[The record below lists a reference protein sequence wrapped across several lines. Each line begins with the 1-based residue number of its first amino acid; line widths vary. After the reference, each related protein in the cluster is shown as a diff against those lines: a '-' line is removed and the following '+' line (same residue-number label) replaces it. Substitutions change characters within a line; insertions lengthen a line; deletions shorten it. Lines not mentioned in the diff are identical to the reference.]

1 MPSGCSIR
9 ALWILNNHDTV
20 VFSRFDYTHNPPPN
34 LTSPLSN
41 FFKFKIIR
49 RFPVVE
55 RRWRSASKSENGYLR
70 RLPTDQ
76 QIAIA
81 FARRKRREG
90 STRGYGIRVAQSSKR
105 SDSWLDDPITRYIIS
120 LCLNQEEEEDND
132 DVDDDDERNV
142 LWPFVLHTKGLY
154 SILVLPLVEPKEVK
168 DYVKLCKRSDCGPAV
183 GEDLSFSSLLLNI
196 SSITG
201 AFMVAHAFGDII
213 SGDTVEPEVVVSASP
228 SVGGLFDSLTG
239 SIGISTR
246 AKPVAATVT
255 SSSPAGAATTGSAGS
270 DAPKGG
276 SRLLDKDLLRNFI
289 ATAMPFGTPLDLS
302 LSNISAIKANGFSSA
317 EPPLPDLK
325 QPAWKPYLYKGK
337 QRLSFTIHET
347 INAAMYDR
355 DEIPDN
361 VSVAGQINC
370 RAELEGLPDVS
381 FPLAGLGTAHIEAI
395 SFHPCAQVPA
405 HGIDKQNIVF
415 QPPLG
420 NFVLMRYQ
428 AGCGLGPPVKGF
440 YQLSMVS
447 EDEGAFLFKV
457 HLMEGYKAPLSMEFC
472 TITMPFPRRRIVS
485 FDGTPSAGTVLTTEH
500 SVEWRILG
508 NGRSLSGKGL
518 EATFPGTIKFSTL
531 QSKRRGD
538 KDDEESD
545 GENTEGTQNVVNVED
560 LLVQKMNKNLPA
572 IELEEPFCWQAY
584 DYAKVSFK
592 IVGATV
598 SRMSIDTKSVNIYP
612 TTKSPV
618 EFSAQVTSGDY
629 ILWNTLGKAPSATAV

>member
-9 ALWILNNHDTV
+9 ALWIINNHDTV
-20 VFSRFDYTHNPPPN
+20 VFSR
-34 LTSPLSN
+34 
-41 FFKFKIIR
+41 
-49 RFPVVE
+49 RFPVME
-55 RRWRSASKSENGYLR
+55 KRWRSAFKTENESTDPP

-76 QIAIA
+76 QLAVA

-90 STRGYGIRVAQSSKR
+90 SSRGYGLRVAQSTKG
-105 SDSWLDDPITRYIIS
+105 SDSWVDDPITRHIIS
-120 LCLNQEEEEDND
+120 LSLSE
-132 DVDDDDERNV
+132 DDDNESNEKDDTNI
-142 LWPFVLHTKGLY
+142 LWPIVIHTKALY
-154 SILVLPLVEPKEVK
+154 HILVLPLVEPREMK
-168 DYVKLCKRSDCGPAV
+168 DFVNLSNRSDCGSAV

-201 AFMVAHAFGDII
+201 ALMVAHSFGDIV
-213 SGDTVEPEVVVSASP
+213 SGDTAEPEVVVAASP

-239 SIGISTR
+239 SIGISSR
-246 AKPVAATVT
+246 PRPVAAAPVAA
-255 SSSPAGAATTGSAGS
+255 SSSQSSITGAAAS

-276 SRLLDKDLLRNFI
+276 LLDKDLLRNFI
-289 ATAMPFGTPLDLS
+289 ASAMPFGTPLDLS
-302 LSNISAIKANGFSSA
+302 LSNIFAMKANGFSSA
-317 EPPLPDLK
+317 EPPHQDLK

-337 QRLSFTIHET
+337 QRLLFTIHET

-355 DEIPDN
+355 DEIPDS

-381 FPLAGLGTAHIEAI
+381 FPLAGLSKARIDSI

-457 HLMEGYKAPLSMEFC
+457 GLMEGYKSPLSMEFC
-472 TITMPFPRRRIVS
+472 TITMPFPRRRIVG
-485 FDGTPSAGTVLTTEH
+485 FDGTPSAGTVVTTEH
-500 SVEWRILG
+500 SVEWRVVG
-508 NGRSLSGKGL
+508 SGRSLSGKSL
-518 EATFPGTIKFSTL
+518 EATFPGTIKFSPL
-531 QSKRRGD
+531 KSRRRGD
-538 KDDEESD
+538 GDDDAESD
-545 GENTEGTQNVVNVED
+545 GEGTENVVNVEEV
-560 LLVQKMNKNLPA
+560 LVQKMNKDLPA
-572 IELEEPFCWQAY
+572 VEMEEPFCWQAY

-592 IVGATV
+592 IVGASV

-618 EFSAQVTSGDY
+618 EYSAQVTSGDY
-629 ILWNTLGKAPSATAV
+629 ILWNTLGKAPSAAAVKIR

>member
-9 ALWILNNHDTV
+9 ALWIINNQDTV
-20 VFSRFDYTHNPPPN
+20 VFSR
-34 LTSPLSN
+34 
-41 FFKFKIIR
+41 

-55 RRWRSASKSENGYLR
+55 KQWCSAFKTENGDSALD
-70 RLPTDQ
+70 LPTDEQ
-76 QIAIA
+76 FANA
-81 FARRKRREG
+81 FAQRKRREG
-90 STRGYGIRVAQSSKR
+90 STRGYGIRVAHSTIG
-105 SDSWLDDPITRYIIS
+105 SDSWVDDPITRHVIS
-120 LCLNQEEEEDND
+120 LCLSTQEAE
-132 DVDDDDERNV
+132 DDEESSNTHL
-142 LWPFVLHTKGLY
+142 LWPIVLHTKGLY
-154 SILVLPLVEPKEVK
+154 SILVLPLVEPRELK
-168 DYVKLCKRSDCGPAV
+168 DYVNLSRRSDCGPAV

-201 AFMVAHAFGDII
+201 AFMVAHAFGDIVT
-213 SGDTVEPEVVVSASP
+213 GDTVEPEVIVSASP

-239 SIGISTR
+239 SIGISSR
-246 AKPVAATVT
+246 PKPVAAPVA
-255 SSSPAGAATTGSAGS
+255 SSSPSGAATTGAAAS
-270 DAPKGG
+270 DAPKSG
-276 SRLLDKDLLRNFI
+276 SRLDRDLLRNFI
-289 ATAMPFGTPLDLS
+289 ASAMPFGTPLDLS
-302 LSNISAIKANGFSSA
+302 LSNMFAIKANGFSSA
-317 EPPLPDLK
+317 DPPPQELK

-337 QRLSFTIHET
+337 QRLLFTIHET
-347 INAAMYDR
+347 VNAAMYDR
-355 DEIPDN
+355 DEIPDS

-381 FPLAGLGTAHIEAI
+381 FPLAGLSTAHIEAI

-457 HLMEGYKAPLSMEFC
+457 RLMEGYKAPLSMEFC
-472 TITMPFPRRRIVS
+472 TITMPFPRRRIVA

-508 NGRSLSGKGL
+508 SGRSLSGKSL
-518 EATFPGTIKFSTL
+518 EATFPGTIKFSPL
-531 QSKRRGD
+531 QSKRKGD
-538 KDDEESD
+538 GDDEESD
-545 GENTEGTQNVVNVED
+545 GEGTENVVNVEEFV
-560 LLVQKMNKNLPA
+560 VQKMNKDLPA
-572 IELEEPFCWQAY
+572 VELEEPFCWQAY

-592 IVGATV
+592 IVGASV

-629 ILWNTLGKAPSATAV
+629 ILWNTLGKAPSAAAV

>member
-1 MPSGCSIR
+1 M
-9 ALWILNNHDTV
+9 
-20 VFSRFDYTHNPPPN
+20 
-34 LTSPLSN
+34 
-41 FFKFKIIR
+41 
-49 RFPVVE
+49 
-55 RRWRSASKSENGYLR
+55 
-70 RLPTDQ
+70 
-76 QIAIA
+76 
-81 FARRKRREG
+81 
-90 STRGYGIRVAQSSKR
+90 
-105 SDSWLDDPITRYIIS
+105 
-120 LCLNQEEEEDND
+120 
-132 DVDDDDERNV
+132 
-142 LWPFVLHTKGLY
+142 
-154 SILVLPLVEPKEVK
+154 K
-168 DYVKLCKRSDCGPAV
+168 DYVKLCRRSDCGPAV
-183 GEDLSFSSLLLNI
+183 GEDLSLSSLLLNI

-213 SGDTVEPEVVVSASP
+213 SGDTVEPEVVVSVSP

-239 SIGISTR
+239 SIGISSR
-246 AKPVAATVT
+246 AKPVAAPVA
-255 SSSPAGAATTGSAGS
+255 SSNPSGAAITGATAS
-270 DAPKGG
+270 DAPKAG
-276 SRLLDKDLLRNFI
+276 SRLLDRDLLRNFI

-302 LSNISAIKANGFSSA
+302 LSNISAMKANGFSSA
-317 EPPLPDLK
+317 DPPPQELK

-337 QRLSFTIHET
+337 QRLLFTIHET
-347 INAAMYDR
+347 VSAAMYDR

-381 FPLAGLGTAHIEAI
+381 FPLAGLSTAHIEAI

-472 TITMPFPRRRIVS
+472 TITMPFPRRRIVA

-508 NGRSLSGKGL
+508 SGRSLSGKSL
-518 EATFPGTIKFSTL
+518 EATFPGTIKFSPL
-531 QSKRRGD
+531 QSRRKGD
-538 KDDEESD
+538 GDDEESED
-545 GENTEGTQNVVNVED
+545 ESAENVVNVED
-560 LLVQKMNKNLPA
+560 FLVQKMNKDLPA
-572 IELEEPFCWQAY
+572 AELEEPFCWQAY

-592 IVGATV
+592 IVGASV

-629 ILWNTLGKAPSATAV
+629 ILWNTLGKAPSAAVV